1 MTEIASGSA
10 DAHGAA
16 PVIGERRIVLEP
28 REVPLGGVR
37 GMNVLRVLPHRNL
50 PTIGAWCFLDRFG
63 PADTR
68 MRVEPH
74 PHIGLQTVTWPL
86 VGEIRHRDSLGSDAD
101 LRRGQLNLMTAG
113 NGISHSEYSI
123 GEDPIPLDALQFWV
137 VLPDGARQGVGG
149 FERHAD
155 LPSVTLVAH
164 HGADAMATVVLGEFA
179 GTASPATVHTPIVG
193 AEIVVPAGTRVRLP
207 LREDWEHAIMLVEG
221 DISISEHE
229 MTRNDMLY
237 LGDSR
242 EAIDVASTKGALLF
256 LVGGEPFEDEIVM
269 WWNFAGRTHEEIVE
283 ARTEWE
289 AASPR
294 FGVVEGHDVRI
305 PAPPLP
311 DVRLMPRGRRI

>member
-1 MTEIASGSA
+1 M
-10 DAHGAA
+10 
-16 PVIGERRIVLEP
+16 IGRHRLVLEP

-37 GMNVLRVLPHRNL
+37 GMDVLRVLPHRNL

-63 PADTR
+63 PAETR

-113 NGISHSEYSI
+113 HGISHSEYSI
-123 GEDPIPLDALQFWV
+123 GEGPIPLDALQLWV
-137 VLPDGARQGVGG
+137 VLPESARHGEGG
-149 FERHAD
+149 FERHTS
-155 LPSVTLVAH
+155 LPAVTLPAEQ
-164 HGADAMATVVLGEFA
+164 GADAEAIVVLGEFA
-179 GTASPATVHTPIVG
+179 GATSPATVHTPIVG
-193 AEIVVPAGTRVRLP
+193 AEIVVPAGTTVHLP
-207 LREDWEHAIMLVEG
+207 LRADWEHAIMLVEG
-221 DISISEHE
+221 DSVVAEHP
-229 MTRNDMLY
+229 MTLNDVLY

-242 EAIDVASTKGALLF
+242 ESVEVSSTADALLF
-256 LVGGEPFEDEIVM
+256 LLGGEPFVDEIVM
-269 WWNFAGRTHEEIVE
+269 WWNFAGRSHDEIAA
-283 ARTEWE
+283 AREEWE
-289 AASPR
+289 TESAGGPTGR

>member
-1 MTEIASGSA
+1 M
-10 DAHGAA
+10 
-16 PVIGERRIVLEP
+16 IGQRRIVLEP

-37 GMNVLRVLPHRNL
+37 GMSVLRVLPHRNL

-86 VGEIRHRDSLGSDAD
+86 IGEIRHRDSLGSDVD

-113 NGISHSEYSI
+113 DGISHSEYSI
-123 GEDPIPLDALQFWV
+123 GDEPIPLDALQFWV
-137 VLPDGARQGVGG
+137 VLPEGARQGIGG
-149 FERHAD
+149 FERHAH
-155 LPSVTLVAH
+155 LPTLTLPAEE
-164 HGADAMATVVLGEFA
+164 GPDATATVVLGEFA
-179 GTASPATVHTPIVG
+179 EVVSPATVHTPIVG
-193 AEIVVPAGTRVRLP
+193 AEIAVPSGARIRLP
-207 LREDWEHAIMLVEG
+207 LRTDWEHAIMLVEG
-221 DISISEHE
+221 DAHVATHG
-229 MTRNDMLY
+229 MTQNDVLY

-242 EAIDVASTKGALLF
+242 DEVEVTTAQGALLF
-256 LVGGEPFEDEIVM
+256 LIGGEPFDDEIVM

-283 ARTEWE
+283 ARTDWE

>member
-1 MTEIASGSA
+1 M
-10 DAHGAA
+10 
-16 PVIGERRIVLEP
+16 IGERRIVLEP

-37 GMNVLRVLPHRNL
+37 GMNVLRLLPHRNL

-123 GEDPIPLDALQFWV
+123 GDDPIPLDALQFWV
-137 VLPDGARQGVGG
+137 VLPESARHGAGG
-149 FERHAD
+149 FERHTE
-155 LPSVTLVAH
+155 LPELALSAIE
-164 HGADAMATVVLGEFA
+164 GPDARATVVLGEFA

-193 AEIVVPAGTRVRLP
+193 AEVVLPAGSTVRLP
-207 LREDWEHAIMLVEG
+207 LRGDWEHGLMLVEG
-221 DISISEHE
+221 DAVVSQHPMEL
-229 MTRNDMLY
+229 NDMLY
-237 LGDSR
+237 LGDERDAVEVSS
-242 EAIDVASTKGALLF
+242 ADGALLF

-269 WWNFAGRTHEEIVE
+269 WWNFAGRSHEEIVS
-283 ARTEWE
+283 AREDWE
-289 AASPR
+289 AASER
-294 FGVVEGHDVRI
+294 FGSVEGHDVRI

-311 DVRLMPRGRRI
+311 DVRLMPRGRKI

>member
-1 MTEIASGSA
+1 M
-10 DAHGAA
+10 
-16 PVIGERRIVLEP
+16 IGERRIVLEP

-37 GMNVLRVLPHRNL
+37 GMNVLRLLPHRNL

-123 GEDPIPLDALQFWV
+123 GDGPVPLDALQFWV
-137 VLPDGARQGVGG
+137 VLPESARHGAAG
-149 FERHAD
+149 FERHTD
-155 LPSVTLVAH
+155 LPGVTLRAIE
-164 HGADAMATVVLGEFA
+164 GADAAATVVLGEFA
-179 GTASPATVHTPIVG
+179 GIASPATVHTPIVG
-193 AEIVVPAGTRVRLP
+193 AEIAIAAGSTVRLP
-207 LREDWEHAIMLVEG
+207 LRTDWEHGLLLVEG
-221 DISISEHE
+221 DAVVSQHPMEL
-229 MTRNDMLY
+229 NDMLY
-237 LGDSR
+237 LGDARDEVEVSS
-242 EAIDVASTKGALLF
+242 ANGALLF

-269 WWNFAGRTHEEIVE
+269 WWNFAGRTHEEIVS
-283 ARTEWE
+283 AREDWE
-289 AASPR
+289 AASDR

>member
-1 MTEIASGSA
+1 M
-10 DAHGAA
+10 
-16 PVIGERRIVLEP
+16 IGQHRLILEP

-37 GMNVLRVLPHRNL
+37 GMNVLRALPHRNL

-137 VLPDGARQGVGG
+137 VLPDAARHGAAG
-149 FERHAD
+149 FERHTE
-155 LPSVTLVAH
+155 LPGRTVPAAE
-164 HGADAMATVVLGEFA
+164 GADAEVTVVLGDFA
-179 GTASPATVHTPIVG
+179 GVLSPATVHTPVVG
-193 AEIVVPAGTRVRLP
+193 AEVVLAPGSRVRLP
-207 LREDWEHAIMLVEG
+207 LRPDWEHALMLVEG
-221 DISISEHE
+221 DAVVAEHPLD
-229 MTRNDMLY
+229 RNGLLY

-242 EAIDVASTKGALLF
+242 EEVEVSSGEGALLF
-256 LVGGEPFEDEIVM
+256 LLGGEPFEDDIVM
-269 WWNFAGRTHEEIVE
+269 WWNFAGRTHDEIAA
-283 ARTEWE
+283 AREEWE
-289 AASPR
+289 AASDR
-294 FGVVEGHDVRI
+294 FGVVPGHDVRI

-311 DVRLMPRGRRI
+311 PVRLMPRSRTL

>member
-1 MTEIASGSA
+1 M
-10 DAHGAA
+10 
-16 PVIGERRIVLEP
+16 IGERRLVLEP

-123 GEDPIPLDALQFWV
+123 GDDPIPLDALQFWV
-137 VLPDGARQGVGG
+137 VLPDSARHGSGG
-149 FERHAD
+149 FERHTD
-155 LPSVTLVAH
+155 LPGVVLPAIE
-164 HGADAMATVVLGEFA
+164 GADAGATVVLGEFA
-179 GTASPATVHTPIVG
+179 GTTSPATVHTPIVG
-193 AEIVVPAGTRVRLP
+193 AEIVVPAGSTVRLP
-207 LREDWEHAIMLVEG
+207 LRPEWEHALMLVEG
-221 DISISEHE
+221 DAAVAAHPLAQ
-229 MTRNDMLY
+229 NDMLY

-242 EAIDVASTKGALLF
+242 DGVTVSSAQGALLF
-256 LVGGEPFEDEIVM
+256 LIGGEPFEADIVM

-283 ARTEWE
+283 AREGWE
-289 AASPR
+289 SASAR

>member
-1 MTEIASGSA
+1 M
-10 DAHGAA
+10 
-16 PVIGERRIVLEP
+16 IGERRLVLEP

-123 GEDPIPLDALQFWV
+123 GDDPVPLDALQFWV
-137 VLPDGARQGVGG
+137 VLPESARHGEGG
-149 FERHAD
+149 FERHTA
-155 LPSVTLVAH
+155 LPSVPLSAL
-164 HGADAMATVVLGEFA
+164 HGQDATATVVLGEFA
-179 GTASPATVHTPIVG
+179 GVRSPATVHTPIVG
-193 AEIVVPAGTRVRLP
+193 AEVVLPAGSTVRLP
-207 LREDWEHAIMLVEG
+207 LNPQWEHALLLVEG
-221 DISISEHE
+221 AAALSDHDMEH
-229 MTRNDMLY
+229 NALLY

-242 EAIDVASTKGALLF
+242 DHIEVTSGEGALLF
-256 LVGGEPFEDEIVM
+256 LLGGEPFEDDIVM
-269 WWNFAGRTHEEIVE
+269 WWNFAGRSHDEIAE
-283 ARTEWE
+283 ARADWE
-289 AASPR
+289 AASAR
-294 FGVVEGHDVRI
+294 FGTVDGHDVRI

-311 DVRLMPRGRRI
+311 PVRLMPRSRKL

>member
-1 MTEIASGSA
+1 MTDLA
-10 DAHGAA
+10 DGPGAA
-16 PVIGERRIVLEP
+16 PIRQRRIVLEP

-63 PADTR
+63 PAETR

-123 GEDPIPLDALQFWV
+123 GDGPIPLDALQLWV
-137 VLPDGARQGVGG
+137 VLPESARHGDGG
-149 FERHAD
+149 FERHTSLPAVALPAD
-155 LPSVTLVAH
+155 E
-164 HGADAMATVVLGEFA
+164 GADAAAIVVLGEFA
-179 GTASPATVHTPIVG
+179 GVRSPATVHSPIIG
-193 AEIVVPAGTRVRLP
+193 AEVRIPAGTRVQLP
-207 LREDWEHAIMLVEG
+207 LRTDWEHAVMLVEG
-221 DISISEHE
+221 AASVSSHPVELNE
-229 MTRNDMLY
+229 LLY

-242 EAIDVASTKGALLF
+242 DGVEVSSDEGALLF
-256 LVGGEPFEDEIVM
+256 LLGGEPFEEDLVM
-269 WWNFAGRTHEEIVE
+269 WWNFAARTHDEIAA
-283 ARTEWE
+283 ARDDWE
-289 AASPR
+289 AASDR
-294 FGVVEGHDVRI
+294 FGVVAGHDERI

-311 DVRLMPRGRRI
+311 PVRLLPRTRTI

>member
-1 MTEIASGSA
+1 MTDIATPSG
-10 DAHGAA
+10 DVHGEAR
-16 PVIGERRIVLEP
+16 IGERRIVLEP

-123 GEDPIPLDALQFWV
+123 GDDPIPLDALQFWV
-137 VLPDGARQGVGG
+137 VLPDGARQGAGG
-149 FERHAD
+149 FERHTD
-155 LPSVTLVAH
+155 LPQVPLRTDEGSSAT
-164 HGADAMATVVLGEFA
+164 ATVVLGEFA
-179 GTASPATVHTPIVG
+179 GVTSPATVHTPIVG

-207 LREDWEHAIMLVEG
+207 LRPEWEHALMLVEG
-221 DISISEHE
+221 DADVATHG
-229 MTRNDMLY
+229 MTQNEMLY

-242 EAIDVASTKGALLF
+242 DAVEVTSVQGALLF
-256 LVGGEPFEDEIVM
+256 LIGGEPFADEIVM
-269 WWNFAGRTHEEIVE
+269 WWNFAGRDHDEIVE

-289 AASPR
+289 AASAR

-311 DVRLMPRGRRI
+311 DVRLMPRGRKI

>member
-1 MTEIASGSA
+1 M
-10 DAHGAA
+10 
-16 PVIGERRIVLEP
+16 IGERRIVLEP

-86 VGEIRHRDSLGSDAD
+86 VGEIRHRDSVGSDAD

-123 GEDPIPLDALQFWV
+123 GDDPIPLDALQFWV
-137 VLPDGARQGVGG
+137 VLPESARHGAAG
-149 FERHAD
+149 FERHTELPQLPLPAD
-155 LPSVTLVAH
+155 E
-164 HGADAMATVVLGEFA
+164 GQDATATVVLGEFA
-179 GTASPATVHTPIVG
+179 GTSSPATVHTPIVG
-193 AEIVVPAGTRVRLP
+193 AEIRIPAGARLHLP
-207 LREDWEHAIMLVEG
+207 LRSGWEHGLMLVEG
-221 DISISEHE
+221 DAVVATHGMSS
-229 MTRNDMLY
+229 NDMLY

-242 EAIDVASTKGALLF
+242 DSVEVSSAQGALLF
-256 LVGGEPFEDEIVM
+256 LIGGEPFEDEIVM

-283 ARTEWE
+283 ARTGWE
-289 AASPR
+289 AASAR